1 MKTAFIG
8 AILTLL
14 FGACQSPV
22 SVEQRLMGTWAKPT
36 TRFLSGRDRTSG
48 YRNMVGDVIEVSFTA
63 DHKETWRYR
72 GTKRHAAA
80 ARWHLDGS
88 DLVFTLE
95 SQAGDAPAG
104 TTRREKIKRV
114 TSDQLVFTEDG
125 HDTVW
130 TRVR

>member
-1 MKTAFIG
+1 MKTALIG
-8 AILTLL
+8 AITILALD
-14 FGACQSPV
+14 GCQSPR
-22 SVEQRLMGTWAKPT
+22 SIEQRLIGTWAGST
-36 TRFLSGRDRTSG
+36 FRFLPGRNRTTG
-48 YRNMVGDVIEVSFTA
+48 YRNMVDDTIEISFTA

-72 GTKRHAAA
+72 GTKRHAL

-95 SQAGDAPAG
+95 SQGEDAPAG

-114 TSDQLVFTEDG
+114 TSDQLVFTDGG